1 MNSKIIPLLIGL
13 ALLMGCDQPTVT
25 KQVEEMAETTETI
38 TGQVMYRERKMLPPG
53 AELIVTLE
61 DVSKMDVASTVI
73 TSSSQVL
80 KGAPPYDF
88 SLTFAKSAIDER
100 MRYSVRAKIK
110 LADRLLFTSTE
121 QLDPF
126 KQADQPIAITLSMV
140 SQNKAVDDIHSGIK
154 TAMQPAN
161 ELMAKADTGLAVV
174 SVEPLSD
181 LVNTYWKLISIGDQQ
196 ISMDSK
202 QQKEAFLQLVSENN
216 SVKGFAGCNAYR
228 GTYEMAG
235 NALSFGAIASTKKA
249 CMAGMDTENSLMTV
263 LNNTAH
269 FSIHKNTLT
278 LLNEQKKP
286 TATFNAV
293 YFN

>member
-1 MNSKIIPLLIGL
+1 
-13 ALLMGCDQPTVT
+13 MGCDQPTVT

-126 KQADQPIAITLSMV
+126 KQVDRPIAITLSMV

-154 TAMQPAN
+154 TAMQPVN

-202 QQKEAFLQLVSENN
+202 HQKEAF
-216 SVKGFAGCNAYR
+216 F
-228 GTYEMAG
+228 TI
-235 NALSFGAIASTKKA
+235 SF
-249 CMAGMDTENSLMTV
+249 
-263 LNNTAH
+263 
-269 FSIHKNTLT
+269 
-278 LLNEQKKP
+278 
-286 TATFNAV
+286 
-293 YFN
+293 